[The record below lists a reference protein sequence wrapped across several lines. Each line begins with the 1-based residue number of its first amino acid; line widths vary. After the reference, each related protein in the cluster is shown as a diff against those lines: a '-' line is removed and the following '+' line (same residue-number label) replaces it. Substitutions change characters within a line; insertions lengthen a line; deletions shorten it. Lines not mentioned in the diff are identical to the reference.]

1 MRWVDRGPEPPSVAE
16 YARRFTQGWIDYF
29 HNSLGARPADSH
41 WREFRSL
48 LGSRT
53 NNTCWCCER
62 QYDSITGGRTPT
74 VDHFR
79 PLSRFPESV
88 YEWSNWIFSCQRCNG
103 EYKQDRWPD
112 TGYVDPCADHAAE
125 RPEHYFDYDGLVG
138 EIVPKRSL
146 TETARRMAL
155 DTIADLGLNDL
166 DVRYYRFLR
175 AERFVAEFL
184 SSPVAEPQALYDSYA
199 TSEYGGTIDI
209 VIERL
214 RDDGHI

>member
-1 MRWVDRGPEPPSVAE
+1 M
-16 YARRFTQGWIDYF
+16 
-29 HNSLGARPADSH
+29 
-41 WREFRSL
+41 
-48 LGSRT
+48 
-53 NNTCWCCER
+53 
-62 QYDSITGGRTPT
+62 
-74 VDHFR
+74 
-79 PLSRFPESV
+79 
-88 YEWSNWIFSCQRCNG
+88 
-103 EYKQDRWPD
+103 
-112 TGYVDPCADHAAE
+112 
-125 RPEHYFDYDGLVG
+125 DYDGLAG

-146 TETARRMAL
+146 TETAQRMAL

-184 SSPVAEPQALYDSYA
+184 SSPVAERQALYDSYA